1 MYQDIIKRVCLN
13 LSIEADP
20 RHIEG
25 FMRLQYGT
33 LDHLTREEF
42 AKECK
47 LFDKIKEQDDWEAN
61 AQSFGLWTLNRV
73 SCSPRAG
80 RIVQESW
87 RLTEP
92 KQNKNMISKTQIA
105 IASTIFFVAV
115 YATHT
120 VGLDNIVRRIISTV
134 FTDL

>member
-73 SCSPRAG
+73 SCSPRNSLSIKGLEGAG
-80 RIVQESW
+80 GWTLLTRWVSMTYEANPTTAHKKTRI
-87 RLTEP
+87 
-92 KQNKNMISKTQIA
+92 A
-105 IASTIFFVAV
+105 A
-115 YATHT
+115 
-120 VGLDNIVRRIISTV
+120 GLVIYLIL
-134 FTDL
+134 FDLAL